1 MTDLTKRLTTVEA
14 DYLAECEDRIER
26 GLQTF
31 VEVGTALAMIRDNKL
46 YRAKYTT
53 FALYCEHRWG
63 FSDRRARQII
73 DAAEIGTIVPVENEG
88 QARELARVPEA
99 ERAEVWAKANESTGG
114 KPTAAAIREA
124 FQPSRPDHPASRGE
138 EADGQPASPGPA
150 TGSREADGDDAPEAA
165 GSSPDGDGLAVGQPA
180 GDSHSSSEAG
190 EVGQSPS
197 PAAGD
202 SVEGSGETSTDGE
215 EELRVPALQPDSSD
229 AAGAPVDFPAAGAP
243 VDPLDDPD
251 EVERQ
256 HRIRSSESVAK
267 ALATLLLR
275 LDPDPIGWLEN
286 TWIPDAFRERD
297 LPRVR
302 DAFTA
307 DGLRLIAKHIESI
320 ADRVDRD
327 GGVL

>member
-1 MTDLTKRLTTVEA
+1 MKYQYMPALTDDEILALREDIAQNGMLHPIIVDEKGRILDGHHRAAIAAELGFKPERHVMQGLTEVEKRTVAFRLNTGRRHMNREQRRAVVVESLKA
-14 DYLAECEDRIER
+14 DPELSDRQHGR
-26 GLQTF
+26 RCG
-31 VEVGTALAMIRDNKL
+31 VDNKTVATV
-46 YRAKYTT
+46 RAELAGREEIPHVDTRT
-53 FALYCEHRWG
+53 
-63 FSDRRARQII
+63 
-73 DAAEIGTIVPVENEG
+73 DAAGR
-88 QARELARVPEA
+88 Q
-99 ERAEVWAKANESTGG
+99 
-114 KPTAAAIREA
+114 
-124 FQPSRPDHPASRGE
+124 QPASRPDHSPGPAS
-138 EADGQPASPGPA
+138 EADGQLDAPVR
-150 TGSREADGDDAPEAA
+150 TGEHEAEGAGRTPEAA
-165 GSSPDGDGLAVGQPA
+165 
-180 GDSHSSSEAG
+180 DS
-190 EVGQSPS
+190 
-197 PAAGD
+197 
-202 SVEGSGETSTDGE
+202 SVEDSGEPSTDGE

-275 LDPDPIGWLEN
+275 LDPDPIGWLET
-286 TWIPDAFRERD
+286 TWMPDAFRERD

-307 DGLRLIAKHIESI
+307 DGLRRIAKHIESI

>member
-1 MTDLTKRLTTVEA
+1 MTEIARLTAAES

-46 YRAKYTT
+46 YREQHTT
-53 FALYCEHRWG
+53 FALYCEARWG

-88 QARELARVPEA
+88 QARELARVPEP
-99 ERAEVWAKANESTGG
+99 ERADVWAKANANTDG
-114 KPTAAAIREA
+114 KPTAAAIRDA
-124 FQPSRPDHPASRGE
+124 YAASRPDRPAARGE
-138 EADGQPASPGPA
+138 EADGQPDAPGLPGPGVREA
-150 TGSREADGDDAPEAA
+150 PTGSEDRVGAA
-165 GSSPDGDGLAVGQPA
+165 GSSVEVSGD
-180 GDSHSSSEAG
+180 
-190 EVGQSPS
+190 
-197 PAAGD
+197 
-202 SVEGSGETSTDGE
+202 TSTDGAE
-215 EELRVPALQPDSSD
+215 EKRVPALQPEPSD